1 MPAKGETLTALL
13 ASGRIANLPTVWS
26 NVLAGFWL
34 SSSLDPV
41 DPGIVN
47 GDTSGLLALLI
58 TMLVASM
65 IYVGGCLLGDA
76 VDAKFDQKHRPE
88 RPIPRGILSAGSVK
102 VVALMLLTIA
112 LIGLFFGHQLWAQA
126 IQPHL
131 MILAC
136 LLIALV
142 SCYAIFHKKN
152 KPAALLM
159 MASCRFMLIMLAI
172 GAARQVL
179 PTQPSA
185 TTTLLVHHF
194 AWLQPWMILVALSV
208 GLYTL
213 LLSWVASAE
222 SSPGAFKS
230 RNILSTLLLC
240 LHLVTI
246 PCRQIMSASAYT
258 VHVFMLA
265 IIYLWLCYA
274 LVTLKRSKPGFVSR
288 ALAGFCLLD
297 ACFLALVAPSMTI
310 IPLLLF
316 ALALAMQRY
325 TPAT

>member
-1 MPAKGETLTALL
+1 MPTKGETLSALL

-26 NVLAGFWL
+26 NVLVAFWL
-34 SSSLDPV
+34 SSSLTPLHQSSDY
-41 DPGIVN
+41 DDG
-47 GDTSGLLALLI
+47 TRLLALLI
-58 TMLVASM
+58 TILAASM

-76 VDAKFDQKHRPE
+76 VDAEFDQKHRPQ
-88 RPIPRGILSAGSVK
+88 RPIPSGILSAVYVK
-102 VVALMLLTIA
+102 LVALLLLAIA
-112 LIGLFFGHQLWAQA
+112 LIGWFFGHQLWAQE

-131 MILAC
+131 MILVC

-142 SCYAIFHKKN
+142 SFYAFYHKKN

-172 GAARQVL
+172 GAAHQVL
-179 PTQPSA
+179 PAEHSVKTAPLTHYFDWVQA
-185 TTTLLVHHF
+185 
-194 AWLQPWMILVALSV
+194 WMILLASSV

-213 LLSWVASAE
+213 LLSWVASTE

-230 RNILSTLLLC
+230 RSILAALLLSVP
-240 LHLVTI
+240 LITI
-246 PCRQIMSASAYT
+246 PCRPMLSATTYT
-258 VHVFMLA
+258 GHVVALL

-297 ACFLALVAPSMTI
+297 ACFLALLDPVLAM

-316 ALALAMQRY
+316 VLALAMQRY

>member
-1 MPAKGETLTALL
+1 MPTKGETLSALL

-26 NVLAGFWL
+26 NVLVGFWL
-34 SSSLDPV
+34 SSSLIALDPEHAN
-41 DPGIVN
+41 DGGIK
-47 GDTSGLLALLI
+47 LLTLLI
-58 TMLVASM
+58 TILVASM

-102 VVALMLLTIA
+102 LTGLLLLVIS
-112 LIGLFFGHQLWAQA
+112 LIGWLLGHQLWAQP

-131 MILAC
+131 IILVC

-142 SCYAIFHKKN
+142 SCYAFFHKKN
-152 KPAALLM
+152 KAAALLM
-159 MASCRFMLIMLAI
+159 MASCRFMLVMLAL
-172 GAARQVL
+172 GAAHEVL
-179 PTQPSA
+179 PAEPSVK
-185 TTTLLVHHF
+185 TTFISHHF
-194 AWLQPWMILVALSV
+194 DWVQAWMILLASSV

-213 LLSWVASAE
+213 LLSWVASTE

-230 RNILSTLLLC
+230 RNILAALLLSVPLLTVFC
-240 LHLVTI
+240 RPMLSATAYTGHLVALI
-246 PCRQIMSASAYT
+246 
-258 VHVFMLA
+258 
-265 IIYLWLCYA
+265 IIYLWLCYS
-274 LVTLKRSKPGFVSR
+274 LMTLKRSKPGFVSR

-297 ACFLALVAPSMTI
+297 ACFLALLDPVLAM

-316 ALALAMQRY
+316 VLALAMQRY